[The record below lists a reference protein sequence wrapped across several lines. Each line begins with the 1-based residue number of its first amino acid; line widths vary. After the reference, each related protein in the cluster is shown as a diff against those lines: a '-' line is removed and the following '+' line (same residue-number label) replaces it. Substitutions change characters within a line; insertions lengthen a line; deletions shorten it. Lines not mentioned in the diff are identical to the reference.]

1 MAPLVAYHRLAKSTL
16 PTHNPT
22 SSISSTFYPLEKSE
36 PNLTPFTLT
45 KMATFAPP
53 ARRGDFIYSS
63 VLYADPGNGNHHGR
77 ASVAELAALLRP
89 EAPDIYSKGRKPD
102 VATPAKDQVWH
113 FYSAQLIHYGLPVT
127 KDKNVAKVRLL
138 NAMNQFKLEVPA
150 WILKVESELK
160 AEWEAENKKLKKGGN
175 VASKKA
181 PKSTAPHDSGYGS
194 SQGVTGGVNV
204 TGRPAEPSNLP
215 LLTLHHSQSGLGVW
229 RNIAQSIYGCAAG
242 QQQHREEATASQT
255 QTRYQ

>member
-1 MAPLVAYHRLAKSTL
+1 
-16 PTHNPT
+16 
-22 SSISSTFYPLEKSE
+22 
-36 PNLTPFTLT
+36 
-45 KMATFAPP
+45 MATFAPP

-89 EAPDIYSKGRKPD
+89 EATNLYSKGRKLE
-102 VATPAKDQVWH
+102 VATPTKDQVWH

-181 PKSTAPHDSGYGS
+181 PKSTAPRESGYGS
-194 SQGVTGGVNV
+194 SQDVVGGVNV
-204 TGRPAEPSNLP
+204 TGRPTDPSSLA
-215 LLTLHHSQSGLGVW
+215 LLTLHHSQSGLSVR
-229 RNIAQSIYGCAAG
+229 RNIAQSIYGCAAD
-242 QQQHREEATASQT
+242 QQCHREEATASQT
-255 QTRYQ
+255 